1 MPGSVSRKILKISV
15 FLFALLFCISFSI
28 APIYGQDVD
37 YPDYTGYVNDFAE
50 ILDSTSRHDLESL
63 ITGIEKSTGVE
74 IAVVTIDTLEGITIE
89 EYAVEL
95 FEKWGIGKADE
106 DNGLLM
112 LVSLMDRKVRIEVGY
127 GLEGIITDLE
137 AGRIID
143 EIIVSNFKNE
153 DYNRGIYDAVAT
165 ISNQI
170 YGEEELGMS
179 RENQEEYSSYSSGTS
194 FFSGIPPVCM
204 CCFPIFIAIFLII
217 FLVNLFKRRCPKCR
231 RFWALT
237 IKTKILKAATYT
249 ASGKKEVERTCRY
262 CSFHDKKIVKISKR
276 TKSSGS
282 RSGGGWSGG
291 SSGSSFSSFG
301 GGSSGGGGASG
312 SW

>member
-1 MPGSVSRKILKISV
+1 MSGFVSGKILKISV
-15 FLFALLFCISFSI
+15 FLIVLSFCISFFA
-28 APIYGQDVD
+28 APIHGQDVD

-50 ILDSTSRHDLESL
+50 ILDSASRHDLESL
-63 ITGIEKSTGVE
+63 ITGIEKNTGAE

-89 EYAVEL
+89 EYAVKL
-95 FEKWGIGKADE
+95 FEKWGIGKADK
-106 DNGLLM
+106 DNGLLI

-143 EIIVSNFKNE
+143 EIIVPNFKNE
-153 DYNRGIYDAVAT
+153 DYSRGIYNAVVT

-170 YGEEELGMS
+170 YGEEELGISGES
-179 RENQEEYSSYSSGTS
+179 REDYSSGSNFS
-194 FFSGIPPVCM
+194 FPGGTPGCI
-204 CCFPIFIAIFLII
+204 CCFPVFIGIFLII

-231 RFWALT
+231 RYWALT
-237 IKTKILKAATYT
+237 IKTKILKAATY
-249 ASGKKEVERTCRY
+249 ASSGKKEIERTCKY
-262 CSFHDKKIVKISKR
+262 CSFHDKKIVKIPRR
-276 TKSSGS
+276 TKSSSSG
-282 RSGGGWSGG
+282 SGGGWSGG
-291 SSGSSFSSFG
+291 SSGGSSSFG

>member
-1 MPGSVSRKILKISV
+1 M
-15 FLFALLFCISFSI
+15 FFA
-28 APIYGQDVD
+28 APIHGQDVD
-37 YPDYTGYVNDFAE
+37 YPDYIGYVNDFAE
-50 ILDSTSRHDLESL
+50 ILDSASRHDLESL
-63 ITGIEKSTGVE
+63 ITGIEKNTGAE

-106 DNGLLM
+106 DNGLLI

-143 EIIVSNFKNE
+143 EIIVPNFKNE
-153 DYNRGIYDAVAT
+153 DYNRGIYDAVVT

-170 YGEEELGMS
+170 YGEEELGIS
-179 RENQEEYSSYSSGTS
+179 GESQEEYSSYSSGS
-194 FFSGIPPVCM
+194 SPFSGISPACM
-204 CCFPIFIAIFLII
+204 CCFPIFIFFFLII

-231 RFWALT
+231 RFWALA
-237 IKTKILKAATYT
+237 IKTKTLEAASYT
-249 ASGKKEVERTCRY
+249 SSGKKEIEKTCRY
-262 CSFHDKKIVKISKR
+262 CSFHDKKIVRIPKR
-276 TKSSGS
+276 TKFSSSGS
-282 RSGGGWSGG
+282 GGGGWSGG
-291 SSGSSFSSFG
+291 SSGGGSSFG

>member
-1 MPGSVSRKILKISV
+1 MSGSVSRKILKISV
-15 FLFALLFCISFSI
+15 FLFVLSFCISFFA
-28 APIYGQDVD
+28 APMHGQDVD

-50 ILDSTSRHDLESL
+50 ILDSASRHDLESL
-63 ITGIEKSTGVE
+63 VTGIEKSTGAE
-74 IAVVTIDTLEGITIE
+74 IAIVTIDSLEGITIE

-106 DNGLLM
+106 DNGLLI

-127 GLEGIITDLE
+127 GLEGVITDLE

-143 EIIVSNFKNE
+143 EIIVPNFKNE
-153 DYNRGIYDAVAT
+153 DYNRGIYDAVVT

-170 YGEEELGMS
+170 YGEEELGIS
-179 RENQEEYSSYSSGTS
+179 GESQEDYSSYSSGSNFS
-194 FFSGIPPVCM
+194 FPGGTPGCI
-204 CCFPIFIAIFLII
+204 CCFPIFIVIFLII
-217 FLVNLFKRRCPKCR
+217 FLVNLFRRRCPKCR

-237 IKTKILKAATYT
+237 IKTKILKAASYT
-249 ASGKKEVERTCRY
+249 SSGKKEVERTCKY
-262 CSFHDKKIVKISKR
+262 CSFHDKKIVKIPRR
-276 TKSSGS
+276 TKSSSSSG
-282 RSGGGWSGG
+282 GGGWSGG
-291 SSGSSFSSFG
+291 SSGGSSFG